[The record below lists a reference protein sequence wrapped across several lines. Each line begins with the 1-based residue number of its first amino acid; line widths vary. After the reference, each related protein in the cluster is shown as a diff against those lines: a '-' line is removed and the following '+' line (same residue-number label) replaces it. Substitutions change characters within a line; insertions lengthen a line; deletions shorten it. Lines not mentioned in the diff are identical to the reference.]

1 MIVGDLY
8 HVLGHEIGD
17 NRKSCGT
24 LAVVPP
30 LASRIRSSNRGWSS
44 SLNQDQTHHSRRSG
58 RLSGRA
64 TTHVEVTHA
73 GISSPAF
80 STLDAGC
87 LTSEFKVL
95 Q

>member
-1 MIVGDLY
+1 MATIASPAARSQLSRRWQAEYDQAIVAG
-8 HVLGHEIGD
+8 
-17 NRKSCGT
+17 
-24 LAVVPP
+24 AV
-30 LASRIRSSNRGWSS
+30 